1 VTETPEVF
9 DDLKTLPPDC
19 AELFAAG
26 ARHNFQLGRSWFCTV
41 LAAAMPAR
49 AQGVF
54 LLCRTGKGP
63 GVLFPL
69 RTLAG
74 GAGLEGLST
83 LYSCLYQPLAADAAG
98 PAELRAAGR
107 AFGGFCRGWGQV
119 RLDALDGGWPGL
131 APLLE
136 GAEAAGLVALR
147 FDHFGNWHEDV
158 AGRSWAD
165 YLAAR
170 PGALRET
177 IRRRL
182 GQAERDSRIALEMV
196 DSESGLEAGIAAYE
210 EVYARSWK
218 RTEPFPRF
226 SAALMRAAAAEG
238 ALRLGLLRLD
248 GRPVAA
254 QYWVVAGGT
263 ATMFKLAHDEAARA
277 RSPGTVLT
285 AAMIRDLLERE
296 RVAELDFGRGDDAYK
311 SLWAGQRRQ
320 RVGVVLANPRRPGG
334 LLALARHRLGRPVLN
349 WLRGRQDYPIN
360 RRGLG
365 GIAGLPWKSSPTFSA
380 CCSPPW

>member
-1 VTETPEVF
+1 MGGLCLVRAAGLVVTTAAEVF
-9 DDLKTLPPDC
+9 DDLETLPPDC

-26 ARHNFQLGRSWFCTV
+26 ARHSFQLGRPWFRAV
-41 LAAAMPAR
+41 LTEAMPAGAR
-49 AQGVF
+49 ALF
-54 LLCRTGKGP
+54 LLCRTGNGP

-74 GAGLEGLST
+74 GARLEGLST
-83 LYSCLYQPLAADAAG
+83 LYSCLYQPLAPARAS
-98 PAELRAAGR
+98 PAELRAAGQ
-107 AFGGFCRGWGQV
+107 AFGDFCQGWGTV
-119 RLDALDGGWPGL
+119 RLDALDGDWPGL
-131 APLLE
+131 PPLLE
-136 GAEAAGLVALR
+136 GARAAGLAVLR
-147 FDHFGNWHEDV
+147 FNHFGNWYEGV
-158 AGRSWAD
+158 AGRSWAE

-182 GQAERDSRIALEMV
+182 GQAERDTRTTLETI
-196 DSESGLEAGIAAYE
+196 DSGAGLEAGIGAYE
-210 EVYARSWK
+210 DVYARSWK
-218 RTEPFPRF
+218 GTEPFPRF

-254 QYWVVAGGT
+254 QYWVVAGGR
-263 ATMFKLAHDEAARA
+263 ATVLKLTHDEAARA

-311 SLWAGQRRQ
+311 SLWTGSRRQ
-320 RVGVVLANPRRPGG
+320 RIGVVLANPRRPAG
-334 LLALARHRLGRPVLN
+334 LLALARHRLGRPVRN
-349 WLRGRQDYPIN
+349 WLRG
-360 RRGLG
+360 
-365 GIAGLPWKSSPTFSA
+365 
-380 CCSPPW
+380 